1 MASDTQKHSTQTNM
15 QKHLPK
21 NEKARTQ
28 TVKLNPKISM
38 AGKAETRCNLFVWYQ
53 MLSTF

>member
-15 QKHLPK
+15 KKHLPK